1 VRNAKALALEIE
13 NALSKKSAKEWVQEL
28 CSAGVPAEE
37 VLQPEALLKD
47 PQAAATEML
56 LPYPDGS
63 TELDVIPG
71 LPLRFDGVR
80 PPITKAAP
88 HRD

>member
-1 VRNAKALALEIE
+1 VKNARALTLEIE
-13 NALSKKSAKEWVQEL
+13 KGLSKKSAKEWVQEL

-37 VLQPEALLKD
+37 VLQPEALLND
-47 PQAAATEML
+47 PQAAAMEML
-56 LPYPDGS
+56 LPYPDGT
-63 TELDVIPG
+63 TELNVVPG